1 MAIMSNAGFK
11 SLAICL
17 STNIIHTIISP
28 LPFIYPTYC
37 RIYLFKVFLFIG
49 GLL

>member
-1 MAIMSNAGFK
+1 MAITSNARFK

-17 STNIIHTIISP
+17 STNVIHTFISP
-28 LPFIYPTYC
+28 LSFIYPTYC
-37 RIYLFKVFLFIG
+37 RIYLFKVFLFIE